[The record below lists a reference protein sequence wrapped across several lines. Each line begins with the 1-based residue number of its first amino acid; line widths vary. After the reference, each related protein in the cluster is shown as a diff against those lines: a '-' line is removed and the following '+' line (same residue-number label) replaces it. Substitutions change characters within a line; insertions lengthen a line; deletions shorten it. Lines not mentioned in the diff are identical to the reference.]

1 MSQYQ
6 KVHERALE
14 RRKAQQAAQRKAAVP
29 TVTCTHCGTVQP
41 INTSMKRSV
50 ESGVEMFAA
59 KCTNPECLRSFSARL
74 SVQHPPKT
82 AP

>member
-14 RRKAQQAAQRKAAVP
+14 RRKAQQAAQRKVTVP
-29 TVTCTHCGTVQP
+29 TVTCPHCGTVHP

-50 ESGVEMFAA
+50 ESGVEMFAT

-74 SVQHPPKT
+74 SAHIPSQP